1 MSKTTYGVR
10 VSILL
15 AAMACGIDAAAQN
28 DTINSVDRSVDV
40 VNAYQPTLRRSKKIS
55 IDPVVDD
62 TVKYSNSFEYQ
73 MLQRVSTVTTKPE
86 PLSAAG
92 MDFPIYKSPYRAM
105 VEGGVGSLP
114 SFYGQIIYNNG
125 NSQEHH
131 LTLKAGHM
139 AQLGKVKLEE
149 GGKVEAH
156 RNDTWAGVDYNHFGG
171 NLRFG
176 FDVDFANNA
185 YSYFG
190 QNTITDTLAYLSEDG
205 GELSGGDVLRIDKQR
220 NTALDFMFDIGNT
233 IADPLDKFTF
243 KAFAGFGVWGNKSG
257 VGQTDIHFGGSLRFP
272 IKRVAG
278 VDADL
283 EVNTFKSKLGDED
296 PYYDFVEHKG
306 TDILF
311 APHFRTDKEF
321 MSLRLGLRIIGV
333 VGDDYADKDD
343 FIVQPDLSV
352 RFFVG
357 DGRVNVNAGLT
368 GEFAQNSIRSLVE
381 RNPYVSA
388 DARKYVY
395 DGRLKR
401 YVSRNDVFHSQSP
414 IVFNLGIRGAFSKS
428 VQAGIGLAFKS
439 LGDEVF
445 FMNRHFMSASDTTI
459 VGYAPHFAILQDDGK
474 LFSLNGEIN
483 VNPTANSNILFE
495 VTFNNYNMNSLDE
508 AWNRP
513 QVVLSLSGKCKP
525 TERLGLKA
533 KLTYEGERKA
543 YDPTAGEAKS
553 IDGFLDLNL
562 GGSYYISNRWTAFL
576 NVYNIAAADQQ
587 RWLGYSS
594 YRFNAMAGITYKF

>member
-190 QNTITDTLAYLSEDG
+190 QNSITDTLAYLSEDG

-220 NTALDFMFDIGNT
+220 NLYNIIDDGVDVGNRLLHTFSAITAFISIPKFQRL
-233 IADPLDKFTF
+233 KFT
-243 KAFAGFGVWGNKSG
+243 GGCPTGYGRSCHRSIHQGN
-257 VGQTDIHFGGSLRFP
+257 
-272 IKRVAG
+272 
-278 VDADL
+278 
-283 EVNTFKSKLGDED
+283 
-296 PYYDFVEHKG
+296 
-306 TDILF
+306 
-311 APHFRTDKEF
+311 
-321 MSLRLGLRIIGV
+321 LRLHG
-333 VGDDYADKDD
+333 
-343 FIVQPDLSV
+343 
-352 RFFVG
+352 
-357 DGRVNVNAGLT
+357 
-368 GEFAQNSIRSLVE
+368 
-381 RNPYVSA
+381 
-388 DARKYVY
+388 
-395 DGRLKR
+395 
-401 YVSRNDVFHSQSP
+401 
-414 IVFNLGIRGAFSKS
+414 GI
-428 VQAGIGLAFKS
+428 
-439 LGDEVF
+439 
-445 FMNRHFMSASDTTI
+445 
-459 VGYAPHFAILQDDGK
+459 
-474 LFSLNGEIN
+474 
-483 VNPTANSNILFE
+483 
-495 VTFNNYNMNSLDE
+495 
-508 AWNRP
+508 
-513 QVVLSLSGKCKP
+513 
-525 TERLGLKA
+525 
-533 KLTYEGERKA
+533 
-543 YDPTAGEAKS
+543 
-553 IDGFLDLNL
+553 
-562 GGSYYISNRWTAFL
+562 
-576 NVYNIAAADQQ
+576 
-587 RWLGYSS
+587 SS
-594 YRFNAMAGITYKF
+594 